1 MTKVM
6 LVEDDL
12 TMLSL
17 MSSLLEFEGFE
28 VVKLDG
34 NGRPESLM
42 VTIRRQLP
50 ELVILDVHLR
60 HANGF
65 DLLHQVRQEEEL
77 KSVRVLM
84 SSGMDLSSRCIEE
97 GADGFIMKPY
107 MPDDLIG
114 KIRHMLEE

>member
-17 MSSLLEFEGFE
+17 MSSLLEFEGYE

-34 NGRPESLM
+34 NGRPDSLM
-42 VTIRRQLP
+42 ETIRREVP
-50 ELVILDVHLR
+50 ELVIMDVHLR

-65 DLLHQVRQEEEL
+65 DLLRQVRQDKDL

-84 SSGMDLSSRCIEE
+84 SSGMDVSSRCINE

-107 MPDDLIG
+107 MPEDLIG
-114 KIRHMLEE
+114 KIRDMLGE